1 MAALNIDYNEIAK
14 RLPKKQYKFRES
26 WYVYKS
32 NKPALVAAFVVVF
45 LFAVAFIGPLFF
57 PYETA
62 LKQTIRDMLTSPNSK
77 YWFGTDNLGRDIFA
91 RIINGARISLTL
103 GFIPTII
110 GMFFG
115 MLFGAC
121 AAYFGKLVDNIIMRV
136 CDILTCIPGIL
147 LMLLFVT
154 VLGYG
159 FENLL
164 IAITAASIPSY
175 TRYVRSLILSIVE
188 NDYVEAARSCG
199 TGSIAIMYKHVLR
212 NAIGPL
218 LLLGT
223 SNISEMIMMG
233 AGLSFLGLGVQ
244 PPTPEW
250 GLMLANARDFM
261 RSAPYMLFIPGIAI
275 LLSVLSF
282 NLVGDGLRDVLDPR
296 LRR

>member
-1 MAALNIDYNEIAK
+1 MDIDYNEIAK
-14 RLPKKQYKFRES
+14 RLPRKQNNLREG
-26 WYVYKS
+26 WRVFVS
-32 NKPALVAAFVVVF
+32 NKTALIASFVVVL
-45 LFAVAFIGPLFF
+45 LFIVAFVGPVFF

-62 LKQTIRDMLTSPNSK
+62 LKQTISDMLSPPSSR
-77 YWFGTDNLGRDIFA
+77 YWFGTDNVGRDVFA
-91 RIINGARISLTL
+91 RIVNGAQISLTL
-103 GFIPTII
+103 GFVPTIV

-121 AAYFGKLVDNIIMRV
+121 AAYFGKWVDNIIMRI
-136 CDILTCIPGIL
+136 CDILSCIPGIL

-159 FENLL
+159 FNNLL
-164 IAITAASIPSY
+164 IAITVASIPSY
-175 TRYVRSLILSIVE
+175 TRYIRSLILSIVE
-188 NDYVEAARSCG
+188 NDYVEAARACG
-199 TGSIAIMYKHVLR
+199 TNSVAIMFKHVLK

-250 GLMLANARDFM
+250 GLMLSNARDFM
-261 RSAPYMLFIPGIAI
+261 RSAPYLLFIPGVTI
-275 LLSVLSF
+275 LISVLSF